1 MKWFDNK
8 YVVVGSSF
16 AGVECTNTVER
27 YDLEQKKKVKNDC
40 PDMVSQYNRSVGRV
54 YLADMLIALYRT
66 NIITRKRRYI
76 KLIFHCVDIAKVNA
90 WLLYR
95 RHFQQKEV
103 GKKLQMN
110 LRTFTTQI
118 ASAFAPA
125 GKDPKTTFGRPKRSI
140 SAKLPMGRNTAVQ
153 SPVLDI
159 RCDKKWGI
167 GLRLMGN
174 RSHCQKRNMT
184 YTVKYSKCQVGL
196 CLNKDRNFFKDFY
209 NSLLVFSHSFF
220 PKNIPQAALTFCH
233 FYYPYLTCCIIA
245 RNCKIGNF
253 KKIFLNQ
260 TIF

>member
-1 MKWFDNK
+1 MKKCGRGSFGYWTGCNTRTHLMKWFDNK

-40 PDMVSQYNRSVGRV
+40 LVMVSQYDRSMGRV

-90 WLLYR
+90 WLLYG

-118 ASAFAPA
+118 ASASSSA
-125 GKDPKTTFGRPKRSI
+125 GKDPKKTFGRPKRSI
-140 SAKLPMGRNTAVQ
+140 SAKPPMGRNPAVQ

-167 GLRLMGN
+167 GLRLMGIALII
-174 RSHCQKRNMT
+174 RN
-184 YTVKYSKCQVGL
+184 V
-196 CLNKDRNFFKDFY
+196 
-209 NSLLVFSHSFF
+209 
-220 PKNIPQAALTFCH
+220 I
-233 FYYPYLTCCIIA
+233 
-245 RNCKIGNF
+245 
-253 KKIFLNQ
+253 
-260 TIF
+260 